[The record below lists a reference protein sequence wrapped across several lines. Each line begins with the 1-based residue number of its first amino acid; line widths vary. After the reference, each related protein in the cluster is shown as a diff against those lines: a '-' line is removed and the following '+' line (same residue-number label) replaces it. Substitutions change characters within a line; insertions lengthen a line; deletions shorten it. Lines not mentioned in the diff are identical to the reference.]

1 MSYFDE
7 TFFTSQILMC
17 LLKLVLLICLL
28 QVPQTFLVFFFF
40 SRLIWRCLRAFM
52 RIFLVFSLLNVDLLG
67 SKSRSIAVWK
77 SAGDLISN
85 AWFSK
90 NATRWLIYSILDKKS
105 FLLISFGKL
114 FLRSSSSI
122 SFLILAFL
130 CIFSWYFW
138 SFIFEK
144 IYIVAS
150 FIILIFYNN
159 YPN

>member
-1 MSYFDE
+1 
-7 TFFTSQILMC
+7 
-17 LLKLVLLICLL
+17 
-28 QVPQTFLVFFFF
+28 
-40 SRLIWRCLRAFM
+40 
-52 RIFLVFSLLNVDLLG
+52 
-67 SKSRSIAVWK
+67 
-77 SAGDLISN
+77 
-85 AWFSK
+85 
-90 NATRWLIYSILDKKS
+90 
-105 FLLISFGKL
+105 LISFGKL